1 MFDAKKFAVLIFLY
15 WCPVFSVVQEDIVI
29 KSHEQWWEKNL
40 STFSEWTGDE
50 NIVSRVKAR
59 THIEKK
65 GYKTILDVGCGLCI
79 DFLGY
84 VQSKSVIEYQGL
96 EISQLL
102 VDRAQRMGIS
112 VKRGSVEQ
120 ITFEDSTFDVCYA
133 RHLIEHLEYYK
144 KAIAEM
150 VRVAQREV
158 IIVFFIKPT
167 YSSDRIYSEID
178 RGCQLYYN
186 HYNKLGIEKYL
197 KSLPKVKKFDLW
209 EDADGR
215 WEDVDGKEVILH
227 IYLNQAV

>member
-1 MFDAKKFAVLIFLY
+1 MVNAKKIAVLIVFY
-15 WCPVFSVVQEDIVI
+15 WCPVFAVVQENIVM
-29 KSHEQWWEKNL
+29 KPHEQWWEKNL
-40 STFSEWTGDE
+40 STFEAWTGDE
-50 NIVSRVKAR
+50 KAASRIKTR

-84 VQSKSVIEYQGL
+84 VRNKSAIDYRGL

-102 VDRAQRMGIS
+102 VHRAQQMGIS
-112 VKRGSVEQ
+112 VTRGSIEK
-120 ITFEDSTFDVCYA
+120 IPFEDSTFDVCYA
-133 RHLIEHLEYYK
+133 RHLLEHLEYYK

-150 VRVAQREV
+150 VRVARREV
-158 IIVFFIKPT
+158 LIVFFMKPT
-167 YSSDRIYSEID
+167 YNPDRIYSEID
-178 RGCQLYYN
+178 MGCQLYYN

-197 KSLPKVKKFDLW
+197 KSLFKVKKFEVW

-227 IYLNQAV
+227 IYLN